1 MQKTQNMTSFKQGN
15 IVLVEYPFSERT
27 GSKKRPAFVVS
38 NDFYHHSRQD
48 VIIAGI
54 TSNIARKLAG
64 DTVLENWQQ
73 AGLKYPSLVTGI
85 LQTVK
90 NHMIFSLLGVA
101 YPQDLQKILDNLE
114 AVIK

>member
-1 MQKTQNMTSFKQGN
+1 MTSFKQGG
-15 IVLVEYPFSERT
+15 IILVEYPFSERT
-27 GSKKRPAFVVS
+27 GSKKRPAFVVN
-38 NDFYHHSRQD
+38 NDSYHRSRQG

-64 DTVLENWQQ
+64 DTVLKNWQQ

-90 NHMIFSLLGVA
+90 NHRITRLLGVVSA
-101 YPQDLQKILDNLE
+101 QDLQKVFSSLE
-114 AVIK
+114 AIIKV

>member
-1 MQKTQNMTSFKQGN
+1 MPSMTSFKQGGV
-15 IVLVEYPFSERT
+15 VLVEYPFSERT

-38 NDFYHHSRQD
+38 NDSYHRSRQD
-48 VIIAGI
+48 VIIAGV
-54 TSNIARKLAG
+54 TSNISRKLAG

-90 NHMIFSLLGVA
+90 NHMIIRLLGVVSA
-101 YPQDLQKILDNLE
+101 QDFRKVLGNLE
-114 AVIK
+114 AIIKV